1 MTEAAGT
8 PTAGAK
14 AAGEGHASSGARLV
28 LATRN
33 AGKVRELRQMLAAA
47 LPGLDVDTAV
57 VDAGAVGAPDVVE
70 DGLTFEQNALK
81 KARAVAAHTGLIAVA
96 DDSGL
101 AVDVLGGAP
110 GIFSARW
117 SGTHGDDA
125 ANLELLLAQLAD
137 VPDAHRGAEFVCAAA
152 LAVPSAEDSRG
163 VARIHFTHVEH
174 GVLRG
179 TLLRAP
185 VGDGGFGYDPI
196 LRPAGRDES
205 TAQLNAAEKN
215 AISHRGHAFR
225 ALLPYLVDALDA
237 RP

>member
-1 MTEAAGT
+1 V
-8 PTAGAK
+8 
-14 AAGEGHASSGARLV
+14 SGAATGVPEGARVV
-28 LATRN
+28 LATHN
-33 AGKVRELRQMLAAA
+33 AGKVRELRQLLEGAV
-47 LPGLDVDTAV
+47 PGLDASVAV
-57 VDAGAVGAPDVVE
+57 VDAGAVGAPDIVE
-70 DGLTFEQNALK
+70 DGVTFAQNALK

-101 AVDVLGGAP
+101 AVDVLHGAP

-117 SGTHGDDA
+117 AGRHGDDR

-152 LAVPSAEDSRG
+152 LAVPSSADARG
-163 VARIHFTHVEH
+163 THAIHVEHVEH
-174 GVLRG
+174 GRLRG

-196 LRPAGRDES
+196 LRPDGRDES
-205 TAQLNAAEKN
+205 TAQLSAADKN

>member
-1 MTEAAGT
+1 MIDLKE
-8 PTAGAK
+8 
-14 AAGEGHASSGARLV
+14 LV
-28 LATRN
+28 LASHN
-33 AGKVRELRQMLAAA
+33 AGKLKELQAMLGDAVRVRSIGEFSSVE
-47 LPGLDVDTAV
+47 PEETGLSF
-57 VDAGAVGAPDVVE
+57 VE
-70 DGLTFEQNALK
+70 NAIL
-81 KARAVAAHTGLIAVA
+81 KARNAARISGLPALA

-101 AVDVLGGAP
+101 AVDVLHGAP

-117 SGTHGDDA
+117 AGRHGDDR

-152 LAVPSAEDSRG
+152 LAVPSSADARG
-163 VARIHFTHVEH
+163 THAIHVEHVEH
-174 GVLRG
+174 GRLRG

-196 LRPAGRDES
+196 LRPDGRDES
-205 TAQLNAAEKN
+205 TAQLSAADKN

>member
-1 MTEAAGT
+1 MS
-8 PTAGAK
+8 
-14 AAGEGHASSGARLV
+14 AGETTRVPEGARVV

-33 AGKVRELRQMLAAA
+33 AGKVRELRQLLAGAV
-47 LPGLDVDTAV
+47 PGLDVDAAV
-57 VDAGAVGAPDVVE
+57 VDAGAVSAPDVVE
-70 DGLTFEQNALK
+70 DGVTFEQNALK

-117 SGTHGDDA
+117 SGAHGEDR

-152 LAVPSAEDSRG
+152 LAVPSTPDARG
-163 VARIHFTHVEH
+163 VHSIHFTHVEH
-174 GVLRG
+174 GRLRG

-185 VGDGGFGYDPI
+185 VGEGGFGYDPI
-196 LRPAGRDES
+196 LRPTGRDET
-205 TAQLNAAEKN
+205 TAQLSSAEKN

-225 ALLPYLVDALDA
+225 ALLPYLVDALAA
-237 RP
+237 RS

>member
-1 MTEAAGT
+1 MSGT
-8 PTAGAK
+8 PAIPAGA
-14 AAGEGHASSGARLV
+14 RVV
-28 LATRN
+28 LATHN
-33 AGKVRELRQMLAAA
+33 AGKVRELRQLLAGAV
-47 LPGLDVDTAV
+47 PGLDVDTAV

-70 DGLTFEQNALK
+70 DGVTFEQNALK

-101 AVDVLGGAP
+101 AVDVLQGAP

-117 SGTHGDDA
+117 AGRHGDDR

-137 VPDAHRGAEFVCAAA
+137 VPDAHRGAQFVCAAA
-152 LAVPSAEDSRG
+152 LAVPGAPDARG
-163 VARIHFTHVEH
+163 AHAVHVEHVEH
-174 GVLRG
+174 GHLRG
-179 TLLRAP
+179 TLLRSP

-196 LRPAGRDES
+196 LRPDGGDES
-205 TAQLNAAEKN
+205 TAQLSAADKN

>member
-1 MTEAAGT
+1 MSGT
-8 PTAGAK
+8 PAIPAGA
-14 AAGEGHASSGARLV
+14 RVV
-28 LATRN
+28 LATHN
-33 AGKVRELRQMLAAA
+33 AGKVRELRQLLAGAV
-47 LPGLDVDTAV
+47 PGLDVDTAV

-70 DGLTFEQNALK
+70 DGVTFEQNALK

-101 AVDVLGGAP
+101 AVDVLQGAP

-117 SGTHGDDA
+117 AGRHGDDR

-137 VPDAHRGAEFVCAAA
+137 VPDAHRGAQFVCAAA
-152 LAVPSAEDSRG
+152 LAVPGAPDASGAHAVHVE
-163 VARIHFTHVEH
+163 HVEH
-174 GVLRG
+174 GHLRG
-179 TLLRAP
+179 TLLRSP

-196 LRPAGRDES
+196 LRPDGGDES
-205 TAQLNAAEKN
+205 TAQLSAADKN